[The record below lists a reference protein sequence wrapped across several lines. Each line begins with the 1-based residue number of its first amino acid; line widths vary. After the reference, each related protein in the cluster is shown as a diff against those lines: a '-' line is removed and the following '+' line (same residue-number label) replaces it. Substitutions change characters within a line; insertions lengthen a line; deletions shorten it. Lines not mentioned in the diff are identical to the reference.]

1 MHERVTPHRRDHV
14 QDVVTNVRGHFDVL
28 CIQLVVVGESHDV
41 LWSGTHKGAHRELH
55 RRRHGHTQGEG
66 VAQRRKN
73 CVSAC
78 RKQRTK
84 PRGQYANEHTETRT
98 RSRTLIA
105 AYRRPQTPPMGCRTT
120 SPWPAFPSPATQ
132 RAVRCAK
139 GEVISAG
146 RPQHTSLMAACSA
159 SDALPRSSSTTTAG
173 AAGSSS
179 DLRSHTHACVRL
191 TASSAMEPRQ
201 PLTASPPAR
210 H

>member
-84 PRGQYANEHTETRT
+84 YTAVSTPMNTHADAQSYFDC
-98 RSRTLIA
+98 SL
-105 AYRRPQTPPMGCRTT
+105 QTPTNTT
-120 SPWPAFPSPATQ
+120 DGLSNDVALASVP
-132 RAVRCAK
+132 
-139 GEVISAG
+139 IS
-146 RPQHTSLMAACSA
+146 C
-159 SDALPRSSSTTTAG
+159 D
-173 AAGSSS
+173 
-179 DLRSHTHACVRL
+179 
-191 TASSAMEPRQ
+191 TASSEVCEGRGHRRWSSAAHLLDGGLQR
-201 PLTASPPAR
+201 L
-210 H
+210 